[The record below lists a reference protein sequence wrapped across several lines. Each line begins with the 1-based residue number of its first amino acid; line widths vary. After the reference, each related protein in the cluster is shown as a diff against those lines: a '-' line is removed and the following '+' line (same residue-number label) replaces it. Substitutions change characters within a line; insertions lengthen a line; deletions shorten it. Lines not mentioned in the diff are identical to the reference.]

1 MQREVKSNCKY
12 SNAQNI
18 SHPFSYALNA
28 RCIDVSMSIKCPL
41 TLSKMK
47 PLLIGAKFFI
57 SAIYQAIILL
67 QLEVFLNAFF
77 LHKMSQ
83 IWQRTC
89 VWSFPL
95 LHSWECARVIT
106 LTAQFDL
113 FQSVLPS
120 LSLNHSVTDDR
131 YTTKIRFLL
140 RLILKQNVI
149 HCIANFLRDFKQIL
163 TTWWMLH
170 SFHSDPTCVL
180 WM

>member
-1 MQREVKSNCKY
+1 
-12 SNAQNI
+12 
-18 SHPFSYALNA
+18 
-28 RCIDVSMSIKCPL
+28 MSIKCPL

-77 LHKMSQ
+77 CIK
-83 IWQRTC
+83 C
-89 VWSFPL
+89 PK
-95 LHSWECARVIT
+95 
-106 LTAQFDL
+106 FD
-113 FQSVLPS
+113 SVLVFEVSPFYIPES
-120 LSLNHSVTDDR
+120 AHVLSQWLLSFICFKVFCHLSLNHSVTDDR

-163 TTWWMLH
+163 TTWWTLH
-170 SFHSDPTCVL
+170 SFPACLRPYLRPLDVTKRGDVEHHSMHVVGVASHLSSD
-180 WM
+180 